1 MARDIYIVRAAQ
13 CILNNKLITYPVY
26 KMKQLEDSNGLRHAL
41 NEASDLENRGPEPLL
56 EKVAETHLPNTADE
70 KLSEERKQAIVSYVS
85 SMAAQ
90 DRLNS
95 FEKLVD
101 SIKESGIALE
111 EDLHSVVQAL
121 SQNLYERDRKS
132 AYLLKQLAQLGFL
145 SPHNNS
151 INPAGYYFVNEEL
164 KIVYCSIQKNACT
177 LFKNMLVDNSNLKVK
192 FDASDGN
199 IHTFLNQQISNNS
212 AIHLLNCLNSSE
224 YFKLVILRNPAR
236 RIVSGYLDKIAKHV
250 IPEVFAQEVISNVQ
264 TFLGL
269 PINIEQSITFSQF
282 IDYLVRTPDR
292 LLNDHW
298 RPQYNFVAA
307 VNFDLVG
314 QFEALDTVIETLEK
328 NFNINI
334 RKKVSSHITK
344 YRHFG
349 EDISFHSMYPHELR
363 QLGGGMPVAED
374 FFTEELFQRFQPRYE
389 RDITLYNQHF

>member
-1 MARDIYIVRAAQ
+1 
-13 CILNNKLITYPVY
+13 
-26 KMKQLEDSNGLRHAL
+26 MKQLEDSNGLRHAL